1 MFSHWKE
8 LFQKPEDF
16 SARMQVTR
24 KYEGK
29 PCSKIL
35 CLFGSSGALFSQILI
50 VGVLWIPAC
59 LWIRFS
65 FGGEMETCRLTHD
78 WTRASRCE
86 ELMLAEAV
94 LVSTPE
100 YKGDTLG
107 ETQQEFFMFCSF
119 PARSLCS
126 RSKPHWTATL
136 RLFFFFPMG
145 AVTSVYPFVAMASA
159 LTLLPL

>member
-1 MFSHWKE
+1 
-8 LFQKPEDF
+8 
-16 SARMQVTR
+16 
-24 KYEGK
+24 
-29 PCSKIL
+29 
-35 CLFGSSGALFSQILI
+35 
-50 VGVLWIPAC
+50 
-59 LWIRFS
+59 
-65 FGGEMETCRLTHD
+65 
-78 WTRASRCE
+78 
-86 ELMLAEAV
+86 MLAEAV